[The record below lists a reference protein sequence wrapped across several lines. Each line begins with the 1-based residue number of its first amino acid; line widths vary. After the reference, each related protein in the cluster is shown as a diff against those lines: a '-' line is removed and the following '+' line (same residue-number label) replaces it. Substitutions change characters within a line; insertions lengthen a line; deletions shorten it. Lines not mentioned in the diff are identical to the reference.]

1 MHRFFIEDE
10 DEILSDSVVLRNE
23 DTHAHL
29 VKVLRVK
36 LGEPI
41 ELVAKD
47 RLIIGLVNLIS
58 DRSITLNIESVKPHE
73 NESSIRVDLFQCIPK
88 GQKLELILQKNVELG
103 VNAFYLVDSKRC
115 VVDFKAKDIP
125 KKLERYQ
132 KIVKEAAKQS
142 KRDVIPTLEGVLNL
156 KDVCKRVLNYDLFMV
171 LYEKEDA
178 QAMKAYLE
186 QGKSLLQKVAILIG
200 PEGGLEVSEVE
211 LLIEAGAK
219 STTLGKR
226 IFRTETAALVAVS
239 CIQYEMDALN

>member
-1 MHRFFIEDE
+1 MHRFFIEVE
-10 DEILSDSVVLRNE
+10 DIISEDVIELCNA

-36 LGEPI
+36 VGEQI
-41 ELVAKD
+41 EMVATNALFIGSVSQILEKSVLVHVEEK
-47 RLIIGLVNLIS
+47 
-58 DRSITLNIESVKPHE
+58 KPHE
-73 NESSIRVDLFQCIPK
+73 NESKIEVDIFQCIPK

-103 VNAFYLVDSKRC
+103 VHAFYLVDSKRC
-115 VVDFKAKDIP
+115 IVDFKAKDIP

-142 KRDVIPTLEGVLNL
+142 KRDVIPEVHGVMTLKHVAS
-156 KDVCKRVLNYDLFMV
+156 KVKSYDLFLV

-178 QAMKAYLE
+178 KNLKTQLKNALSE
-186 QGKSLLQKVAILIG
+186 LTRVAVFIG
-200 PEGGLEVSEVE
+200 PEGGLEPSEVE
-211 LLIEAGAK
+211 ALIQEGAL

-239 CIQYEMDALN
+239 CIQYEVDALN